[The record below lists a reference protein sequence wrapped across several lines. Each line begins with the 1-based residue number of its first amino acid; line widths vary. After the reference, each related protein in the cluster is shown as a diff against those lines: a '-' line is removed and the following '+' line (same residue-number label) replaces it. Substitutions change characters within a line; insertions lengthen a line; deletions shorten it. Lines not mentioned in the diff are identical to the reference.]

1 MHSVPLVPRKRDV
14 ATAAAPSGAADG
26 LVRPTHRSEYMRGGR
41 GVTMTGWRPALREV
55 QDDVA
60 NAWEQAA
67 ARATDLV
74 HNSGWISGMFDQAVA
89 NTVGTG
95 LRLRCMPENELFG
108 MSEQDAQKW
117 RKLVE
122 QRFDL
127 WANNP
132 LECDIEGRRTFAQ
145 MQEAAY
151 RSWLVTGEI
160 LGEIVYRRRF
170 GSRYGTKVRL
180 HMASRLANTTD
191 PYRRIVSGVKM
202 DADGFPIGY
211 LAKRKDPLLGEME
224 VEVRARDDVGRPHVI
239 HIFSGFPGQVRG
251 ITPLVPALKVARQFD
266 QLADA
271 TLMTS
276 LIQNVF
282 AAAITADAPT
292 DEIIQGLLSVQ
303 EQGRL
308 AADGISPFDA
318 WFEAQA
324 GWYDGNSIDVG
335 IGGRVAHL
343 FPGQKMEFLSP
354 THPATAYKDFS
365 NHLLRELARC
375 LGLTYES
382 ATGDYAGA
390 SYSSVR
396 MAVNEVFPITL
407 MRRKFVLRPFCQ
419 PIFEAWLEEEIQLGS
434 IPFPGGYEAFLA
446 HRSAASRAAWPGSP
460 KPQAD
465 DLKAAK
471 AHEVYRNMGVITD
484 EAIANDLGL
493 DIEDV
498 YAQRA
503 REKDL
508 REQYGLP
515 DAVEREQAQAERD
528 AEALMKEGEKN
539 GD

>member
-1 MHSVPLVPRKRDV
+1 MGMMEKIKSAVFGSP
-14 ATAAAPSGAADG
+14 ATELIAPA
-26 LVRPTHRSEYMRGGR
+26 PRSEFMRGGR
-41 GVTMTGWRPALREV
+41 GVTMTGWRPALRDV
-55 QDDVA
+55 QDDVSI
-60 NAWEQAA
+60 AWEQAA

-108 MSEQDAQKW
+108 MDEQEAQKW

-122 QRFDL
+122 QRFEL

-132 LECDIEGRRTFAQ
+132 VECDIEGRRTFAQ
-145 MQEAAY
+145 MQEAAF

-160 LGEIVYRRRF
+160 LAEIVFRRRF

-180 HMASRLANTTD
+180 HMPSRLSNITD
-191 PYRRIVSGVKM
+191 PYRRIVSGVQM

-211 LAKRKDPLLGEME
+211 IAKRKDANLGEYD
-224 VEVRARDDVGRPHVI
+224 VTVRARDPLGRPNVI
-239 HIFSGFPGQVRG
+239 HVFSGFPGQVRG
-251 ITPLVPALKVARQFD
+251 ITPIVPALKVARQFD

-303 EQGRL
+303 EQGKL
-308 AADGISPFDA
+308 AAHGISPFEA
-318 WFEAQA
+318 WFQAQA

-354 THPATAYKDFS
+354 THPATAYKEFS

-375 LGLTYES
+375 LGLTFES
-382 ATGDYAGA
+382 ATGDYNGA

-396 MAVNEVFPITL
+396 MAVNEIFPITL
-407 MRRKFVLRPFCQ
+407 MRRKFVLGPFCR
-419 PIFEAWLEEEIQLGS
+419 PIYEAWLEEEIELGL
-434 IPFPGGYEAFLA
+434 IPFPGGIEAFLA
-446 HRSAASRAAWPGSP
+446 HRTAASRASWPGSP

-503 REKDL
+503 REKAL
-508 REQYGLP
+508 REQYDLP
-515 DAVEREQAQAERD
+515 DAVEREQAAADRE
-528 AEALMKEGEKN
+528 AEALIKEGEKD